1 MTSNP
6 IRPLHHVRTSPILLI
21 AATTMDSVSVKKNVI
36 ELEERL
42 KITFP
47 KPYFDFLCHI
57 KADDVFEVEGS
68 GIGLFSYSDLEER
81 NETYEVRAYEPNY
94 LMIGQDGD
102 MGYFVSTNTPNDH
115 SIYANDLGALGSLP
129 MNKVANDIFELI
141 SKFQ

>member
-1 MTSNP
+1 
-6 IRPLHHVRTSPILLI
+6 
-21 AATTMDSVSVKKNVI
+21 MDSVSVKKNVI

-81 NETYEVRAYEPNY
+81 NETYEVRTYEPNY

-102 MGYFVSTNTPNDH
+102 MGYFVSTNTPNDY
-115 SIYANDLGALGSLP
+115 SIRQFGIRKFPKKLVISLLFC
-129 MNKVANDIFELI
+129 NFIVEN
-141 SKFQ
+141 Q

>member
-1 MTSNP
+1 
-6 IRPLHHVRTSPILLI
+6 
-21 AATTMDSVSVKKNVI
+21 MDCVSVKKNVI

-57 KADDVFEVEGS
+57 QADDVFEVEGS

-102 MGYFVSTNTPNDH
+102 MGYFISTNTPNDH

>member
-1 MTSNP
+1 
-6 IRPLHHVRTSPILLI
+6 
-21 AATTMDSVSVKKNVI
+21 MDSVSVKKNVI

-47 KPYFDFLCHI
+47 KPYLDFLCHI
-57 KADDVFEVEGS
+57 QADDVFEVEGS
-68 GIGLFSYSDLEER
+68 G
-81 NETYEVRAYEPNY
+81 VRAYEPNY

-102 MGYFVSTNTPNDH
+102 MGYFISTNTPNDH

-129 MNKVANDIFELI
+129 MNNVANDIFELI

>member
-1 MTSNP
+1 
-6 IRPLHHVRTSPILLI
+6 
-21 AATTMDSVSVKKNVI
+21 MDCVSVKKNVI

-57 KADDVFEVEGS
+57 QA
-68 GIGLFSYSDLEER
+68 
-81 NETYEVRAYEPNY
+81 ETYEVRAYEPNY

-102 MGYFVSTNTPNDH
+102 MGYFISTNTPNDY

-129 MNKVANDIFELI
+129 MNKAANDIFELI
-141 SKFQ
+141 NKFQ

>member
-1 MTSNP
+1 
-6 IRPLHHVRTSPILLI
+6 
-21 AATTMDSVSVKKNVI
+21 MDSVSIKKNVI

-47 KPYFDFLCHI
+47 KPYFDILCDI
-57 KADDVFEVEGS
+57 KAGAIFAVAGS
-68 GIGLFSYSDLEER
+68 GIGLFSYSDIEER

-102 MGYFVSTNTPNDH
+102 MGYFINANTPNDH

-129 MNKVANDIFELI
+129 MNKAANDIFELI
-141 SKFQ
+141 NKFQ

>member
-1 MTSNP
+1 
-6 IRPLHHVRTSPILLI
+6 
-21 AATTMDSVSVKKNVI
+21 MDCVSVKKNVI

-47 KPYFDFLCHI
+47 KPYLDFLCHI
-57 KADDVFEVEGS
+57 QADDVFEVEGS
-68 GIGLFSYSDLEER
+68 GICLYSYSDLEER

-102 MGYFVSTNTPNDH
+102 MGYFISTNPHNYY

-129 MNKVANDIFELI
+129 MNKAANDIFELI
-141 SKFQ
+141 NKFQ